1 MSRKLCLNV
10 QKETY
15 IGISP
20 EEQIREIAD
29 AGFDAFFTGW
39 SDRVKEYRALG
50 ESLGLAYPMIH
61 APNGHT
67 ELLWEDRETARI
79 LLDEWSAC
87 IEGAAD
93 VGVPTVVLHPFRGI
107 GREGVPGERGVA
119 HFMQIATLAERC
131 GVRIAVENCEGER
144 YLDALLDATAG
155 CPHVGFCWDT
165 GHEQCYNRG
174 TDMMRGRAHR
184 LIATHLNDN
193 LGVRS
198 GGVTSK
204 DDLHFLPFDGIT
216 DWQSVAERLKQATIP
231 EYLIFEVK
239 KREKYADLTPKEF
252 IGEAYRRAHR
262 FAAML

>member
-1 MSRKLCLNV
+1 MRLLFDPAIKKIGHNIKNI
-10 QKETY
+10 QKTMLTLGVE
-15 IGISP
+15 P
-20 EEQIREIAD
+20 E
-29 AGFDAFFTGW
+29 GWVFDT
-39 SDRVKEYRALG
+39 ALA
-50 ESLGLAYPMIH
+50 AY
-61 APNGHT
+61 
-67 ELLWEDRETARI
+67 
-79 LLDEWSAC
+79 
-87 IEGAAD
+87 
-93 VGVPTVVLHPFRGI
+93 
-107 GREGVPGERGVA
+107 
-119 HFMQIATLAERC
+119 
-131 GVRIAVENCEGER
+131 
-144 YLDALLDATAG
+144 LLDATAG

-184 LIATHLNDN
+184 LIATHFNDN
-193 LGVRS
+193 LGVRG

-216 DWQSVAERLKQATIP
+216 DWQSVAERLKQTTIP